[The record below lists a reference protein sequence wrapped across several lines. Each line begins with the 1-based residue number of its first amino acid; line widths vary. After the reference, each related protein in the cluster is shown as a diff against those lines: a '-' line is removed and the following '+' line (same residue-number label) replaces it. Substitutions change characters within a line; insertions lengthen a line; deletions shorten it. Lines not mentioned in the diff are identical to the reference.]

1 MTYVLEVPF
10 PPSINHYWRRVGS
23 RTLISRS
30 GRAFRQS
37 VCDLLSERQVRPLD
51 GPLAVTV
58 DVYLPDDCCRDL
70 DNLSKSLLD
79 ALEHGHAFHDDHQ
92 IETLT
97 LHKRAIEPPGRAVV
111 TIEQMQP

>member
-1 MTYVLEVPF
+1 MTYVLDLPY
-10 PPSINHYWRRVGS
+10 PPSVNHYWRRIGP

-30 GRAFRQS
+30 GKAFRQR

-58 DVYLPDDCCRDL
+58 DVYLPDDRCRDL

-79 ALEHGHAFHDDHQ
+79 ALEHGHVFHDDNQ

-97 LHKRAIEPPGRAVV
+97 LHKRAIEPPGRVVV
-111 TIEQMQP
+111 TIQQI